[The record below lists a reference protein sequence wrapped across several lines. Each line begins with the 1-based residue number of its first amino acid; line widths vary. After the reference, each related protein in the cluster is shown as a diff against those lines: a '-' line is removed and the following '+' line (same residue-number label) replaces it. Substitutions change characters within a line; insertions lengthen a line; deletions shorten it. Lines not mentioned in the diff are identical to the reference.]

1 MPDITIVKIKVRR
14 GSDDQRKQLVLD
26 QGELGYTIDT
36 KRLFVGDGSVTGGS
50 VVGNKNFGIFN
61 LESGLGTVDGAQRGD
76 IGYANSKLYTLTA
89 SSYDSSLSGWSY
101 IGPVPDNEN
110 IEFTATNTL
119 TVKTSSLD
127 ADDIKESAF
136 GSGLKKDGSAIAI
149 DFNTDFLELSSTKLS
164 LTEGSITK
172 REIATTAISGG
183 LVGGAGTQITINV
196 GDGLELTSD
205 NKLQTSNV
213 RSNTVAFSSF
223 KNDTFGQGLLYNNT
237 TNQIENILSG
247 VNSDN
252 FDFTSSRLSLR
263 EQSVSGEYEMSRI
276 LLDGYGVANGVPD
289 STFFD
294 CLTATSL
301 TGADFVPVGAILP
314 HAAAIGKV
322 PDGYLL
328 CNGHYLLRDH
338 YPELWDVVGTNYG
351 NIDNT
356 DFRLPNLTGGNVL
369 QYGSGSTFNNSQTW
383 YLTGSLATGGANLS
397 AIATNYIIKATS
409 IETGLFTG
417 APNQVSE
424 GLTHNGT
431 TYSTTDS
438 DGNSLILSSA
448 GFLTLA
454 LSGSTRNNGATFD
467 RYAIPIFNY

>member
-36 KRLFVGDGSVTGGS
+36 KRLFVGDGSVTGGN

-338 YPELWDVVGTNYG
+338 YPELWDVIGTNYG

-369 QYGSGSTFNNSQTW
+369 QYGSNSTFNNSQTW

-424 GLTHNGT
+424 GLSHNGT

>member
-172 REIATTAISGG
+172 REIATAAISGG

-338 YPELWDVVGTNYG
+338 YPELWDVIGTNYG

-369 QYGSGSTFNNSQTW
+369 QYGSNSTFNNSQTW

-424 GLTHNGT
+424 GLSHNGT

>member
-101 IGPVPDNEN
+101 IGSVPDNEN

-338 YPELWDVVGTNYG
+338 YPELWDVIGTNYG

-369 QYGSGSTFNNSQTW
+369 QYGSNSTFNNSQTW